1 MMPLPTRI
9 AEQLAAE
16 RRAALVAQA
25 EAHGAVAALRQP
37 RSPGIVLRSAVRR
50 WPDQLISVRP
60 ITAADGPALRRE
72 FEQLSPTSR
81 MQRFLSLKGQL
92 SDAEV
97 HYLTDVDHV
106 GHEALVATLRVTHRP
121 LGVARWVRHRDDPCA
136 ADIAM
141 TILDAW
147 QGLGIGTELAHRLMR
162 SAVDAGIRRFTADVL
177 MDNAGARRLI
187 RGLSPSVRVVGRDG
201 PVVHYEVDLADG
213 AVYVPAQREQVSL
226 SALRS
231 AACR

>member
-16 RRAALVAQA
+16 RRADLLAQA
-25 EAHGAVAALRQP
+25 DAHGAAAALRE
-37 RSPGIVLRSAVRR
+37 RRAPGVVLRRAVQR
-50 WPDQLISVRP
+50 WPDQLIAVRP
-60 ITAADGPALRRE
+60 ITVADGPALRRE
-72 FEQLSPTSR
+72 FEQLSARSR

-97 HYLTDVDHV
+97 RYLTDVDHV
-106 GHEALVATLRVTHRP
+106 SHEALVATMRVTHRP
-121 LGVARWVRHRDDPCA
+121 LGIARWIRDRDDPCA

-141 TILDAW
+141 TIVDAW
-147 QGLGIGTELAHRLMR
+147 QGLGIGTGLAQHLVD
-162 SAVDAGIRRFTADVL
+162 SAVAAGIERFTADVL
-177 MDNAGARRLI
+177 TDNAGARRLV
-187 RGLSPSVRVVGRDG
+187 RGLSPSVRLVGRDG

-213 AVYVPAQREQVSL
+213 AVHVPAQREQVSL
-226 SALRS
+226 TALRS